1 MKKNKWFAVIF
12 ATVFLIL
19 AFVIFLH
26 RDSFFS
32 GEEIATREKP
42 EAVLEGNTNY
52 DKKISVR
59 KKIMPLSPEGKV
71 SGPANVEES
80 DQDQLQKR
88 VEQFFDYL
96 DRQNYIKAYKLGEGS
111 YQHFLWLVSKLSSH
125 PPVVSGEMNDLYIL
139 RCNMAHFYR
148 VMGKKNVL
156 LIKDILSNERK
167 TIETVIEML
176 YDWGLR
182 ETANKSGEI
191 KASAGD
197 LYEYAAFFLNT
208 VSGRAYLLRRE
219 SGIRMLLTYY
229 SILTIDRADRE
240 SSNHCGVDI
249 IPHVNL
255 LIDDISRYSGLAHK
269 DKYLERL
276 DSIRRSARN
285 RA

>member
-167 TIETVIEML
+167 TIEPVIEML
-176 YDWGLR
+176 YEWGLR

-208 VSGRAYLLRRE
+208 VSGRAYLLRRK

-240 SSNHCGVDI
+240 SLNHCGVDI

-276 DSIRRSARN
+276 DSIRRSSRN

>member
-167 TIETVIEML
+167 TIEPVIEML
-176 YDWGLR
+176 YEWGLR

-208 VSGRAYLLRRE
+208 VSGRAYLLRRK

-276 DSIRRSARN
+276 DSIRKSARS

>member
-59 KKIMPLSPEGKV
+59 KKIIPLSPEEKV
-71 SGPANVEES
+71 SGLANVKES
-80 DQDQLQKR
+80 DRDQLQKR

-96 DRQNYIKAYKLGEGS
+96 DRQDYIKAYKLEEGS

-167 TIETVIEML
+167 TIEPVIEML
-176 YDWGLR
+176 YEWGLR

-208 VSGRAYLLRRE
+208 VSGRAYLLRRK

-240 SSNHCGVDI
+240 SLNHCGVDI

-276 DSIRRSARN
+276 DSIRRSSRN

>member
-1 MKKNKWFAVIF
+1 MKKNKWLAVIF

-32 GEEIATREKP
+32 GEEISTREKP

-59 KKIMPLSPEGKV
+59 KKIIPHSPEEKV
-71 SGPANVEES
+71 PGPANVEES

-88 VEQFFDYL
+88 VEQFSDYL
-96 DRQNYIKAYKLGEGS
+96 DRQDYIKAYKLEEGS

-167 TIETVIEML
+167 AIEPVIEML
-176 YDWGLR
+176 YEWGLR

-208 VSGRAYLLRRE
+208 VSGRAYLLRRK

-240 SSNHCGVDI
+240 SLNHCGVDI

-276 DSIRRSARN
+276 DSIRRSARS

>member
-59 KKIMPLSPEGKV
+59 KKIIPLSPEEKV

-167 TIETVIEML
+167 TIEPVIEML
-176 YDWGLR
+176 YEWGLR

-208 VSGRAYLLRRE
+208 VSGRAYLLRRK

-240 SSNHCGVDI
+240 SLNHCGVDI

>member
-1 MKKNKWFAVIF
+1 
-12 ATVFLIL
+12 VFLIL

-269 DKYLERL
+269 DKYFERL

>member
-167 TIETVIEML
+167 TIEPVIEML
-176 YDWGLR
+176 YEWGLR

-240 SSNHCGVDI
+240 SSNRCGVDI

-269 DKYLERL
+269 DKYFERL

>member
-1 MKKNKWFAVIF
+1 
-12 ATVFLIL
+12 VFLIL

-59 KKIMPLSPEGKV
+59 KKIIPLSPEEKV
-71 SGPANVEES
+71 SGLANVKES
-80 DQDQLQKR
+80 DRDQLQKR

-96 DRQNYIKAYKLGEGS
+96 DRQDYIKAYKLEEGS

-167 TIETVIEML
+167 TIEPVIEML
-176 YDWGLR
+176 YEWGLR

-208 VSGRAYLLRRE
+208 VSGRAYLLRRK

-240 SSNHCGVDI
+240 SLNHCGVDI

-276 DSIRRSARN
+276 DSIRRSSRN

>member
-96 DRQNYIKAYKLGEGS
+96 DRQNYIKAYKLEEGS

-167 TIETVIEML
+167 TIEPVIEML

-269 DKYLERL
+269 DKYFERL

>member
-59 KKIMPLSPEGKV
+59 KKIIPLSPEEKV
-71 SGPANVEES
+71 SGLANVKES
-80 DQDQLQKR
+80 DRDQLQKR

-96 DRQNYIKAYKLGEGS
+96 DRQDYIKAYKLEEGS

-269 DKYLERL
+269 DKYFERL

>member
-59 KKIMPLSPEGKV
+59 KKIIPLSPEEKV

-96 DRQNYIKAYKLGEGS
+96 DRQDYIKAYKLEEGS

-167 TIETVIEML
+167 TIEPVIEML
-176 YDWGLR
+176 YEWGLR

-197 LYEYAAFFLNT
+197 FYEYAAFFLNT
-208 VSGRAYLLRRE
+208 VSGRAYLLRRK

-276 DSIRRSARN
+276 DSNRRSARN

>member
-59 KKIMPLSPEGKV
+59 KKIIPLSPEEKV
-71 SGPANVEES
+71 SGLANVKES
-80 DQDQLQKR
+80 DRDQLQKR

-96 DRQNYIKAYKLGEGS
+96 DRQDYIKAYKLEEGS

-167 TIETVIEML
+167 TIEPVIEML
-176 YDWGLR
+176 YEWGLR

-208 VSGRAYLLRRE
+208 VSGRAYLLRRK

-240 SSNHCGVDI
+240 SLNHCGVDI

-276 DSIRRSARN
+276 DSIRRSARS